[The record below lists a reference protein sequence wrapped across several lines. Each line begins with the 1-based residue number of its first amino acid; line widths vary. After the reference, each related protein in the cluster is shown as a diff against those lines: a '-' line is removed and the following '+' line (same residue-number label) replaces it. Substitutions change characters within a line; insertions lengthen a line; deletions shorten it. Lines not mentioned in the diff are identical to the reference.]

1 MNLPAAI
8 APTAGR
14 WRCWIRTIAVSG
26 LVAGGLTGGFV
37 VAMDPFGLRV
47 GAGQPAR
54 PLMDIN
60 QRYMYPQLVRSGAF
74 DSAVLGTSTMRLLD
88 PAILSQAIGGRFV
101 NLAMN
106 AATPWEQT
114 QMAQLF
120 AQGPRRPATVIWGL
134 DQTWCDGDATSAQ
147 KRLTPRPFPPWLYD
161 GPGWLDAGRQLNL
174 TSLEIAVRLLGQRLG
189 YLPAR
194 IRGDGY
200 EVFTPP
206 EASYDLARAR
216 RHLYPASDGVAPDLS
231 PLVPPAVASAQERA
245 NWRFPALDWLDQALA
260 RFPPE
265 TRRLLVLPPTH
276 VSGLPRPGSLDA
288 QRYDACKSTLREL
301 AARQGATLVDYSHRS
316 SVTAV
321 DENYWDP
328 LHFRLPIARRVEAEL
343 AAVARGAALPQDG
356 VAVVRGPPR

>member
-1 MNLPAAI
+1 MSRPAAP
-8 APTAGR
+8 ASAAR
-14 WRCWIRTIAVSG
+14 WRHWSRVAATAALALAG
-26 LVAGGLTGGFV
+26 LLGGFV
-37 VAMDPFGLRV
+37 VALDPFGLRV

-88 PAILSQAIGGRFV
+88 PAILSRGIGGRFV

-114 QMAQLF
+114 QIAHLF
-120 AQGPRRPATVIWGL
+120 AQNPNPPASLIWGL
-134 DQTWCDGDATSAQ
+134 DLTWCEGDATSPQ

-161 GPGWLDAGRQLNL
+161 GPSWLDAGRQLNL
-174 TSLEIAVRLLGQRLG
+174 MTLEIAARLFGHRLG
-189 YLPAR
+189 LLPAR

-216 RHLYPASDGVAPDLS
+216 LHLYPASAGVAPDLT
-231 PLVPPAVASAQERA
+231 PIQPPAAVPVDERA
-245 NWRFPALDWLDQALA
+245 SWRFPALAWLDQALA
-260 RFPPE
+260 RFPKA
-265 TRRLLVLPPTH
+265 TQRILVLPPTH
-276 VSGLPRPGSLDA
+276 VAGLPRPGSVDA
-288 QRYDACKSTLREL
+288 QRYDACKAALQEL
-301 AARQGATLVDYSHRS
+301 AVRQNAALVDYSHRS
-316 SVTAV
+316 RVTDTDA
-321 DENYWDP
+321 NYWDP

-343 AAVARGAALPQDG
+343 AAVARGAALAADG
-356 VAVVRGPPR
+356 VAVVRRPR